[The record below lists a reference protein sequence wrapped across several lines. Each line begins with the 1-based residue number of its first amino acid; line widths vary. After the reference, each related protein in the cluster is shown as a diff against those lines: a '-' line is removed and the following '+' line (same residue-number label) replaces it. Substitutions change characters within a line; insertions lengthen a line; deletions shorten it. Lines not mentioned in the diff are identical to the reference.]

1 MTTRNL
7 KPLLLALIIAISLF
21 GCMSKKKV
29 QQVAADELAFVEY
42 YVTFDGK
49 AIKGDPPQGMRIDG
63 PTYNFDS
70 IEGVLNCQVTT
81 ITNPNELIGVIGMGR
96 VLRGTEGGGLSS
108 RMDGISLLPHKAGE
122 LVIEKITKNDI
133 TVNLMGKSF
142 AIAIGENA
150 KRVVERTDTLTYD
163 VVPAIVQKT
172 ITHSVTYKGIIK
184 RSNLKLPKE

>member
-1 MTTRNL
+1 MNTRNL
-7 KPLLLALIIAISLF
+7 NPLLVTLVIAFSLF

-29 QQVAADELAFVEY
+29 QQIAADELAFIEY

-63 PTYNFDS
+63 PTYNFDQ
-70 IEGVLNCQVTT
+70 IEGVLNCQMTT
-81 ITNPNELIGVIGMGR
+81 ITNPIELIGVLGMGR

-108 RMDGISLLPHKAGE
+108 RMDGITLLPHKAGE
-122 LVIEKITKNDI
+122 LVIEKITKNNV
-133 TVNLMGKSF
+133 TVSLLGETF

-172 ITHSVTYKGIIK
+172 ITHSVSYKGVIK